1 MIKIHNQ
8 SGTSFL
14 DIMKKRAC
22 TINVHVC
29 VCIMANYLVFF
40 VFRLSI
46 CKRQFVYIKKPGPN
60 VLPQKIMLSKSKS
73 NKSILNILTYIFFNV
88 FALVCNKTTHNFFKW
103 FRIIICTLPQMGVF
117 NKAWNCVRLMVVWFH
132 EKLICVKLHI
142 H

>member
-8 SGTSFL
+8 PCTSFL
-14 DIMKKRAC
+14 HFMKKELVRLMYMC
-22 TINVHVC
+22 VC

-73 NKSILNILTYIFFNV
+73 NKSILNILTFIFFNV
-88 FALVCNKTTHNFFKW
+88 FVLVCNKTTHNFFKW
-103 FRIIICTLPQMGVF
+103 FRIIISTLPQMGVF
-117 NKAWNCVRLMVVWFH
+117 NKAWNCVRLMVVCISW
-132 EKLICVKLHI
+132 KVDMC
-142 H
+142 